1 MLKLACVIMSFI
13 FLFQQ
18 EIHKDEKFVKAKP
31 FIPTQSESFK
41 IYDEDKK
48 EEPSFKIYEDKLE
61 EETLVALRKEKKE
74 AKAVQEQTVKSDR
87 EQPRLEIRTV
97 DSTSAYAFCSKI
109 EEVCL
114 NKQNALSKD
123 SPMSIGMSLE
133 KSLTYSSSSNE
144 EYRSR
149 REYNKELRTNF
160 FDVDEYRA
168 DIYNY
173 LRLSEVQAYFHS
185 TLIRMN

>member
-1 MLKLACVIMSFI
+1 M
-13 FLFQQ
+13 
-18 EIHKDEKFVKAKP
+18 P
-31 FIPTQSESFK
+31 PQSESFK

-61 EETLVALRKEKKE
+61 EETSVALRNSKEKKE
-74 AKAVQEQTVKSDR
+74 AKAVQEQTAKSDR

-109 EEVCL
+109 EEVYI
-114 NKQNALSKD
+114 NKQDDVLLKD
-123 SPMSIGMSLE
+123 SPMSVAMSLE
-133 KSLTYSSSSNE
+133 KSLTCSNSSIE

-149 REYNKELRTNF
+149 RECNKELRINF
-160 FDVDEYRA
+160 FDIDEYRA

-173 LRLSEVQAYFHS
+173 LRLSEV
-185 TLIRMN
+185 